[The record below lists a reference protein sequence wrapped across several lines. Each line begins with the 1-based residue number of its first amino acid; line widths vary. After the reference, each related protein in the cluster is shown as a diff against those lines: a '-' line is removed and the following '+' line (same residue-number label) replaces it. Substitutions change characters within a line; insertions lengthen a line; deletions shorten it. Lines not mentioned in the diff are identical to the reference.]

1 MGVAALQEKIKE
13 WLEGVEIATFIS
25 VGLTG
30 IIFMVMPFTMLA
42 TDFKEH
48 NRDGNY
54 VAWDY
59 AYNML
64 NSCEPNGIIFTNGDN
79 DTFPLWYIQEVEGVR
94 TDVRVVNLSLLNT
107 PWYIEQLK
115 NDEPKIPIG
124 LKDEN
129 IAKLDPVFGTAYA
142 LNKWTS
148 IWPGL
153 KAQYNQYTKEK
164 YGTSYSVSNFGILSK
179 WGPVD
184 AQIKDGENQ
193 ISWQIRPKLSNYL
206 RVQDIMILQIIEDAI
221 KDRPVYFAVT
231 VAPNNRMGLDNYLEM
246 EGLVYRVTFE
256 ESPKSTSMPRLNYDR
271 MVQNISEAPDYS
283 QKVVNPDDYWDHINA
298 GHGIYR
304 YTNLDNPDV
313 YFNENIQR
321 LIQNYRSSFL
331 QLGLQNLY
339 SSDADGKVK
348 TLDILDKMDDYFP
361 QDVIP
366 TTDAE
371 LDIQIGRIYMQAGKP
386 EELKNRLKEVQKRK
400 DVSLETQMYIGQI
413 YMNEFQDYD
422 AAIEHYENLW
432 DEYPYIPDFLYTLVQ
447 AYAKAERRS
456 EAVELLELWLR
467 SHPNDSQAID
477 WLSILTPPPAQ

>member
-1 MGVAALQEKIKE
+1 
-13 WLEGVEIATFIS
+13 
-25 VGLTG
+25 
-30 IIFMVMPFTMLA
+30 
-42 TDFKEH
+42 
-48 NRDGNY
+48 
-54 VAWDY
+54 
-59 AYNML
+59 
-64 NSCEPNGIIFTNGDN
+64 
-79 DTFPLWYIQEVEGVR
+79 
-94 TDVRVVNLSLLNT
+94 
-107 PWYIEQLK
+107 
-115 NDEPKIPIG
+115 
-124 LKDEN
+124 
-129 IAKLDPVFGTAYA
+129 
-142 LNKWTS
+142 
-148 IWPGL
+148 
-153 KAQYNQYTKEK
+153 
-164 YGTSYSVSNFGILSK
+164 
-179 WGPVD
+179 
-184 AQIKDGENQ
+184 
-193 ISWQIRPKLSNYL
+193 
-206 RVQDIMILQIIEDAI
+206 MILQIIEDAI

-331 QLGLQNLY
+331 QLGLHNLY
-339 SSDADGKVK
+339 SSDEDGKVK